1 MNDGAAR
8 CDGAIF
14 NFRSMRRLFTIVLLS
29 ALTGLGALAQQRYYL
44 FSEFMP
50 GEISFKGYSRPE
62 NVIMNIDAMG
72 QRIFYFQGETL
83 MELTNAS
90 MIDTLKINGK
100 KFVMKDALL
109 CEQMAWQN
117 DTVYVNWKF
126 KRVNKGSKG
135 ALGFTTQAKVEVLHS
150 FEFTPAT
157 PFPVTDWHL
166 YSEDGDGASVEV
178 WTRKNDNTYFFSVA
192 GQEYKAKRLK
202 DLYQA
207 FPAQAPALKAYVK
220 EKKYTMENAQQA
232 LSVIAYLKSL

>member
-1 MNDGAAR
+1 MIDGAAR

-14 NFRSMRRLFTIVLLS
+14 NFRSMRRLFAIILLL
-29 ALTGLGALAQQRYYL
+29 ALTGLSALAQQRYFL

-50 GEISFKGYSRPE
+50 GEITFKGYSRPE
-62 NVIMNIDAMG
+62 KVVMNIDALG

-100 KFVMKDALL
+100 KFVMKEALL

-135 ALGFTTQAKVEVLHS
+135 ALGFTTQAKVEVLHNY
-150 FEFTPAT
+150 EFTPAT
-157 PFPVTDWHL
+157 PFPVSDWHL
-166 YSEDGDGASVEV
+166 YSNDGDGASVEV
-178 WTRKNDNTYFFSVA
+178 WTRKNDNTYFFTVA
-192 GQEYKAKRLK
+192 GVEYKAKRLK
-202 DLYQA
+202 DLYTA